1 MPLVQLT
8 APPGVITDITDYQA
22 QMRYTNADKVRFF
35 QGYAEKIGGWTKRFS
50 SSQLQGQ
57 CRKIFPHRDTDGS
70 KFIFMG
76 TSTHFFVEYSGQV
89 YDITPFRTDPITL
102 TNPYTTGSAGSNVV
116 TVTHTNHG
124 LANTS
129 PGSRVVIDTAVTLDG
144 VTIAAGEYIG
154 TYISANQYSIVASS
168 GTASSGG
175 VTGGGSVTLR
185 YLTNNGPDD
194 GLTGYGFGA
203 GLWGASSWGTARSG
217 SGVVLSPRVWSID
230 AFGEDLVASVG
241 GGEDTIYYFDV
252 SAFVAAPSSFRGTT
266 LAYYVTN
273 TLSGDASQI
282 PTKVGQVLVSTPDR
296 HLIVFGANPQGSST
310 YDRMTIR
317 FSDQESLSTWNAQ
330 ITNTAGEQRLGTG
343 TNIEAVEKGRGQIF
357 VWTDVD
363 VYSMQFIGPPFTFS
377 FSVLGEISG
386 TISKN
391 AATTI
396 EGASFWMGV
405 DNFYMYDGAVRTLPC
420 PVLQHVFDD
429 FNQVQREKVFAGQNI
444 KFNEIW
450 WFYPSEGSTDID
462 KYVIYNYIDNN
473 WSIGTLDRTAW
484 VDSNIFANPL
494 TVDNTGLQYN
504 QESGTDAAGS
514 AITAFVETG
523 FFNGDANGD
532 NVYFMNRVIP
542 DVTYSAG
549 TSLKFTLKTK
559 IYPQDSEITKG
570 PFTVSN
576 TANKLDLRA
585 RGRSFQARYESDATG
600 VSWRLGTWRAEGRAD
615 GAR

>member
-35 QGYAEKIGGWTKRFS
+35 QGFAEKIGGWTKRFS

-116 TVTHTNHG
+116 TVTHANHG
-124 LANTS
+124 LAHTD
-129 PGSRVVIDTAVTLDG
+129 PGSRVVVQSAVTFDG
-144 VTIAAGEYIG
+144 VTIAAQEYVATFIN
-154 TYISANQYSIVASS
+154 SNQYSIVASS
-168 GTASSGG
+168 GTASSGSQ
-175 VTGGGSVTLR
+175 TGGGSITLR

-203 GLWGASSWGTARSG
+203 GVWGASSWGTARSA

-230 AFGEDLVASVG
+230 AFGEDIVASVG

-252 SAFVAAPSSFRGTT
+252 SAFVAAPDTFRGTT
-266 LAYYVTN
+266 LAFYVTN

-296 HLIVFGANPQGSST
+296 HLVVFGSNPQGSSV

-357 VWTDVD
+357 VWTDAD

-396 EGASFWMGV
+396 EGAAFWMGV

-450 WFYPSEGSTDID
+450 WFYPSAGSDDID
-462 KYVIYNYIDNN
+462 KYIIYNYIDNN
-473 WSIGTLDRTAW
+473 WSIGTLGRTAW

-494 TVDNTGLQYN
+494 AVDKLGLQYN
-504 QESGTDAAGS
+504 HESGTDDAGS

-532 NVYFMNRVIP
+532 NLYFVNRVIP
-542 DVTYSAG
+542 DVTYSSG
-549 TSLKFTLKTK
+549 TNIKFTLKTK
-559 IYPQDSEITKG
+559 VFPQDTEITKG
-570 PFTVSN
+570 PFTISN
-576 TANKLDLRA
+576 TDNRLDMRA
-585 RGRSFQARYESDATG
+585 RGRSFQARYETDATG
-600 VSWRLGTWRAEGRAD
+600 VAWRLGTWRAEGRTD

>member
-1 MPLVQLT
+1 MPLVKLT

-50 SSQLQGQ
+50 SSQLTGA

-89 YDITPFRTDPITL
+89 YDITPFRTDPIAL

-116 TVTHTNHG
+116 TVTHSNHG

-129 PGSRVVIDTAVTLDG
+129 PGSRVVVQSAVTLDG
-144 VTIAAGEYIG
+144 VTIAAQEYVA

-175 VTGGGSVTLR
+175 VTGGGSITVR

-252 SAFVAAPSSFRGTT
+252 SAFVASPNTFRGTT

-357 VWTDVD
+357 VWTDAD

-450 WFYPSEGSTDID
+450 WFYPSGSSDDID
-462 KYVIYNYIDNN
+462 RYVIYNYIDNN

-494 TVDNTGLQYN
+494 TVDNNGLQYN
-504 QESGTDAAGS
+504 QESGNDAAGS

-532 NVYFMNRVIP
+532 SVYFMNRIIP
-542 DVTYSAG
+542 DVTYTAG
-549 TSLKFTLKTK
+549 SNIKFTLKSK
-559 IYPQDSEITKG
+559 IFPQDSEITKG
-570 PFTVSN
+570 PFTISS
-576 TANKLDLRA
+576 TDQRLDMRA
-585 RGRSFQARYESDATG
+585 RGRSFQARYESTATG
-600 VSWRLGTWRAEGRAD
+600 VGWRLGTWRAEGRQD
-615 GAR
+615 GSR

>member
-35 QGYAEKIGGWTKRFS
+35 QGYAEKIGGWAKRFS
-50 SSQLQGQ
+50 SAQLQGQ

-76 TSTHFFVEYSGQV
+76 TSTHFFVEYGGQV
-89 YDITPFRTDPITL
+89 YDITPFRTDPIAL

-116 TVTHTNHG
+116 TVTHANHG

-129 PGSRVVIDTAVTLDG
+129 PGSRVVIQSAVTLDG
-144 VTIAAGEYIG
+144 VTIAAQEYVA
-154 TYISANQYSIVASS
+154 TYVNTNQYTIVASS
-168 GTASSGG
+168 GTASSGSQ
-175 VTGGGSVTLR
+175 TGGGSITVR

-203 GLWGASSWGTARSG
+203 GLWGTSSWGTARSA
-217 SGVVLSPRVWSID
+217 SGVVLSPRVWSMD
-230 AFGEDLVASVG
+230 AFGEDIVASVG

-252 SAFVAAPSSFRGTT
+252 SAFVAAPSTYRGTT

-343 TNIEAVEKGRGQIF
+343 TNIEAAEKGRGQIF

-450 WFYPSEGSTDID
+450 WFYPSGGSDDID

-494 TVDNTGLQYN
+494 TVDKTGLQYN

-532 NVYFMNRVIP
+532 SVYFMNRVIP

-549 TSLKFTLKTK
+549 NSVKFTLKTK

-585 RGRSFQARYESDATG
+585 RGRSFQARYESDTTG

>member
-1 MPLVQLT
+1 MWGASSWGT
-8 APPGVITDITDYQA
+8 ARSGSGV
-22 QMRYTNADKVRFF
+22 V
-35 QGYAEKIGGWTKRFS
+35 
-50 SSQLQGQ
+50 L
-57 CRKIFPHRDTDGS
+57 
-70 KFIFMG
+70 
-76 TSTHFFVEYSGQV
+76 
-89 YDITPFRTDPITL
+89 
-102 TNPYTTGSAGSNVV
+102 
-116 TVTHTNHG
+116 
-124 LANTS
+124 
-129 PGSRVVIDTAVTLDG
+129 DTAVTLDG

-252 SAFVAAPSSFRGTT
+252 SAFVAAPSTFRGTT

-396 EGASFWMGV
+396 EGAAFWMGV
-405 DNFYMYDGAVRTLPC
+405 DRDWET
-420 PVLQHVFDD
+420 
-429 FNQVQREKVFAGQNI
+429 
-444 KFNEIW
+444 
-450 WFYPSEGSTDID
+450 STS
-462 KYVIYNYIDNN
+462 VH
-473 WSIGTLDRTAW
+473 
-484 VDSNIFANPL
+484 
-494 TVDNTGLQYN
+494 
-504 QESGTDAAGS
+504 
-514 AITAFVETG
+514 
-523 FFNGDANGD
+523 
-532 NVYFMNRVIP
+532 
-542 DVTYSAG
+542 
-549 TSLKFTLKTK
+549 TK
-559 IYPQDSEITKG
+559 I
-570 PFTVSN
+570 
-576 TANKLDLRA
+576 
-585 RGRSFQARYESDATG
+585 
-600 VSWRLGTWRAEGRAD
+600 
-615 GAR
+615 